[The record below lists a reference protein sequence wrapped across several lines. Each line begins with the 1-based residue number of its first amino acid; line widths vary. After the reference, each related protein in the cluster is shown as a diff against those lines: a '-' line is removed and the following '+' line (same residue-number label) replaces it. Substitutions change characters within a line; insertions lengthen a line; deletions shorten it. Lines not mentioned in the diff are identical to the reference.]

1 MKPLEGNTVWFLT
14 GSQDLYGEDVLRQVA
29 ENSSVIAAGLDE
41 AAAIPVRIVAKPVVR
56 SAESI
61 EEICRL
67 ANVDPACV
75 GVIAWMHT
83 FSPAKMWIPGLLALD
98 KPLLHLHTQF
108 NRDLPWGEIDMDFMN
123 LNQAAHGDREF
134 AFILSRLRV
143 SRKIVVGHWQDPSVA
158 DRIGTWSRAACGFHE
173 ARNLKV
179 ARFGSNMRRVAVTDG
194 DRLEAQVKLGVAV
207 DGFGVA
213 DLEMSMNQV
222 DTASVD
228 KLIEEYHDQ
237 YDVSPELSVGGDR
250 HQSLIDAARIEQGL
264 RDFLDAGGFRAFT
277 DTFEDL
283 AGLPQLPGIAVQR
296 LMADGYGFGAEGDW
310 KTATLVR
317 VMKVMGAGGDRGAS
331 FMEEYT
337 YHLGDSGPKVL
348 GAHMLEVCPSIS
360 GERPSCEIH
369 PLSIGGKPDPV
380 RLVFTARSGPGVI
393 VGLIDLGNRF
403 RLVANEVELTE
414 PDAPLPKL
422 PVARAV
428 WEPRPDFE
436 TAAGGWLLAGGSHH
450 TSLSLDIELETISD
464 FASMA
469 QVELAAIDR
478 NTTLAQFEKDL
489 RWNQA
494 FHHMTSAP

>member
-1 MKPLEGNTVWFLT
+1 
-14 GSQDLYGEDVLRQVA
+14 
-29 ENSSVIAAGLDE
+29 
-41 AAAIPVRIVAKPVVR
+41 
-56 SAESI
+56 
-61 EEICRL
+61 
-67 ANVDPACV
+67 
-75 GVIAWMHT
+75 
-83 FSPAKMWIPGLLALD
+83 
-98 KPLLHLHTQF
+98 
-108 NRDLPWGEIDMDFMN
+108 
-123 LNQAAHGDREF
+123 
-134 AFILSRLRV
+134 
-143 SRKIVVGHWQDPSVA
+143 
-158 DRIGTWSRAACGFHE
+158 
-173 ARNLKV
+173 
-179 ARFGSNMRRVAVTDG
+179 
-194 DRLEAQVKLGVAV
+194 
-207 DGFGVA
+207 
-213 DLEMSMNQV
+213 
-222 DTASVD
+222 
-228 KLIEEYHDQ
+228 
-237 YDVSPELSVGGDR
+237 
-250 HQSLIDAARIEQGL
+250 
-264 RDFLDAGGFRAFT
+264 
-277 DTFEDL
+277 
-283 AGLPQLPGIAVQR
+283 
-296 LMADGYGFGAEGDW
+296 
-310 KTATLVR
+310 
-317 VMKVMGAGGDRGAS
+317 
-331 FMEEYT
+331 
-337 YHLGDSGPKVL
+337 
-348 GAHMLEVCPSIS
+348 MLEVCPSIS